1 MSVFINPYTDFGFK
15 KLFGEEANRALL
27 IDFLNSLLPKHHQI
41 AEVTFQNVE
50 QLADSSEERKA
61 FFDIHCIAISGERF
75 IVEMQKAKVKYFK
88 DRSLYY
94 ITYPI
99 REQAQKRTSW
109 DFHLSPIYFVAVLDF
124 LYEDAKEAKFLRQ
137 VVLKDQH
144 NEQFYDKLQL
154 TFLQMQAFTK
164 TEAQLETKLDKW
176 AYFLKN
182 LESFDHI
189 PVIFNEPVF
198 QQAFDTAKFANLP
211 PDEQIEYD
219 QSRLQYIGAREMV
232 NTAKE
237 DGVAEGI
244 AIAEAKAEKEKAQ
257 LRQEAKDKELQLLKE
272 AETKEEQLVHKMK
285 NKGMD
290 ASEISELTG
299 KTIDDINQILAKHQ

>member
-27 IDFLNSLLPKHHQI
+27 IDFLNSLLPMHHQI
-41 AEVTFQNVE
+41 AEVAFQNVE

-61 FFDIHCIAISGERF
+61 FFDIHCISLTGERF

-124 LYEDAKEAKFLRQ
+124 LYEDIKDAKFLRQ
-137 VVLKDQH
+137 VVLKDQY
-144 NEQFYDKLQL
+144 NDLFYEKLQL

-164 TEAQLETKLDKW
+164 TESELVTKLDKW

-182 LESFDHI
+182 LESFDHM
-189 PVIFNEPVF
+189 PQIFNEPVF
-198 QQAFDTAKFANLP
+198 QQAFDTAKFAKLS
-211 PDEQIEYD
+211 PDEQLEYD

-232 NTAKE
+232 NTAIE
-237 DGVAEGI
+237 DGVLKGMAIANAEAELKI
-244 AIAEAKAEKEKAQ
+244 EQLRKEAEAK
-257 LRQEAKDKELQLLKE
+257 ELQTILNFHKLGIP
-272 AETKEEQLVHKMK
+272 AESIAAAVSKSIEEV
-285 NKGMD
+285 N
-290 ASEISELTG
+290 SIITNSR
-299 KTIDDINQILAKHQ
+299 

>member
-41 AEVTFQNVE
+41 AEVAFQNVE

-61 FFDIHCIAISGERF
+61 FFDIHCISLSGERF

-124 LYEDAKEAKFLRQ
+124 MYDDPKDAKFLRQ
-137 VVLKDQH
+137 VVLKDQYDDT
-144 NEQFYDKLQL
+144 FYDKLQL

-164 TEAQLETKLDKW
+164 TESALETKLDMW

-182 LESFDHI
+182 LESFEYI
-189 PVIFNEPVF
+189 PQIFNEPLF
-198 QQAFDTAKFANLP
+198 RQAFDTAKFANLP
-211 PDEQIEYD
+211 PEEQIEYD

-237 DGVAEGI
+237 DGLAEGM
-244 AIAEAKAEKEKAQ
+244 AIAEAKAALKIEEI
-257 LRQEAKDKELQLLKE
+257 RKE
-272 AETKEEQLVHKMK
+272 AEAEKEQTILNFHRLGVPAESIATAV
-285 NKGMD
+285 NK
-290 ASEISELTG
+290 SINEV
-299 KTIDDINQILAKHQ
+299 NQILAKHQ